1 MAIFAST
8 TTSGY
13 SDPMKALSIKALEQR
28 QKDML
33 ALQGKQ
39 EGITPENT
47 QTPVQGIAHVINQL
61 GDSMQQGRAA
71 ATLAEQRGH
80 LSQLIAGIDPKTGA
94 SQGTIAQIYALDPEE
109 GARLM
114 AQNASM
120 QEHAAAR
127 AAAEASQQRT
137 FTHEDAAAVKS
148 DARTRELAEQTDTR
162 ARDLAR
168 EADTRARELAQIS
181 DERAKALAQQND
193 TRARELKQLEIDAA
207 AKLAQAK
214 ANADAEANARDPKT
228 ITAQKGL
235 EKEATQERALVE
247 ELGVAKKD
255 LDAGIFTGRGSGAA
269 VVASQLPIVGEYI
282 GDKEKANRTTQFDA
296 TMDKVA
302 ITNMSTILKGSSTD
316 KEMAAFKTMWNN
328 PNATIDQKRD
338 AFGRVLQAAKEDQVI
353 GEAALERMGTKRL
366 VPGGPAAAVAGKEG
380 GTADPA
386 AAAQAAIDSG
396 APFDAVAERFKSKG
410 GDPSVLKRKAP

>member
-13 SDPMKALSIKALEQR
+13 SDPMKAMSIKALEQR

-33 ALQGKQ
+33 ALQSKQ

-47 QTPVQGIAHVINQL
+47 QTPIQGIGHVVNQL
-61 GDSMQQGRAA
+61 ADSFQQGRAA

-94 SQGTIAQIYALDPEE
+94 SQGTIAQIYAIDPEE

-127 AAAEASQQRT
+127 AEAQASQQRE
-137 FTHEDAAAVKS
+137 FTHSDAASK
-148 DARTRELAEQTDTR
+148 LADDR
-162 ARDLAR
+162 ARDLAKQT
-168 EADTRARELAQIS
+168 DDRARELARIT
-181 DERAKALAQQND
+181 DDRARALAEGND
-193 TRARELKQLEIDAA
+193 KRARELKQQEIDAT
-207 AKLAQAK
+207 KELEKAK
-214 ANADAEANARDPKT
+214 ATDRADAEARDPKT
-228 ITAQKGL
+228 IIAQKGL

-255 LDAGIFTGRGSGAA
+255 LDAGIFTGRGSGLAT
-269 VVASQLPIVGEYI
+269 VASQLPIVGEYI

-302 ITNMSTILKGSSTD
+302 TTNMSTILKGSSTD

-328 PNATIDQKRD
+328 PNANIDQKRD
-338 AFGRVLQAAKEDQVI
+338 SFKRVLKAAQEDQVI
-353 GEAALERMGTKRL
+353 GEAALERMGAKRL
-366 VPGGPAAAVAGKEG
+366 VPGGPAAIVTGKEG
-380 GTADPA
+380 KPPDAASADPA
-386 AAAQAAIDSG
+386 AAAQSAIDSG
-396 APFDAVAERFKSKG
+396 APFEAVVERFKSKG